1 MFVSTMFYQII
12 ENVDVTNSLIENDDN
27 RVTVVTWLSMLAI
40 IIMIFESTWVSYQ
53 PVDISSYEKVISL
66 TH

>member
-1 MFVSTMFYQII
+1 MG
-12 ENVDVTNSLIENDDN
+12 NVDVTNSLIENDDN

-53 PVDISSYEKVISL
+53 PVDISSYQKVTSL